1 MPAFSSLVTVVR
13 RSPHAETASKWRRAL
28 REGWNLP
35 RTQVAQALGVSPST
49 VGDWESGR
57 EPSGEIRE
65 KYAYFLDGARTKLQ
79 AHTQETE
86 VATGEA
92 DLPAGD
98 DVDEVGALPETRREA
113 G

>member
-1 MPAFSSLVTVVR
+1 M
-13 RSPHAETASKWRRAL
+13 
-28 REGWNLP
+28 
-35 RTQVAQALGVSPST
+35 SPSMI
-49 VGDWESGR
+49 GGWESGR

-65 KYAYFLDGARTKLQ
+65 KYAYFLDRARTKLQ
-79 AHTQETE
+79 ALTQETE

-98 DVDEVGALPETRREA
+98 DVDEVGALLETRREA

>member
-1 MPAFSSLVTVVR
+1 MTEFDAIDALWARQEVPL
-13 RSPHAETASKWRRAL
+13 SPVEERRAL

-35 RTQVAQALGVSPST
+35 RTQVAQALGVSFST
-49 VGDWESGR
+49 VGGWESGR

-79 AHTQETE
+79 APTQETE

-98 DVDEVGALPETRREA
+98 EVDEVGALPETRREA